1 MRLQTDTEQ
10 TILCDA
16 VERFLA
22 ERYGYR
28 RVREIVDRE
37 SGWDADAWRS
47 FAELGWLGMPFSVE
61 DGGSGA
67 GAVETAILME
77 AFGKNL
83 VPQPYLATIVL
94 CGGLI
99 AALAEGAERR
109 ERLAPVIAG
118 EGLLAFADDDGPRAT
133 AAERSSTGYMLSG
146 SKRLVLAAPN
156 AGTIF
161 VSASLRHGKLG
172 VFVVPVQTPGLTI
185 HPCKLVD
192 GSRAADIEFGDVSLP
207 GTALLGNNTDAG
219 AAIEAVREQAVVA
232 LCADAVGAIA
242 ALVAA
247 TTEYAKTRAQFGQP
261 IGKFQA
267 LQHRLVQLKIR
278 EEEARA
284 SCLFATL
291 SLGSTTIERRRAI
304 SGAKAKIGHCARF
317 VYQNAIQLHGA
328 IGTTEEL
335 SIGAYAKRLM
345 AFETLFGST
354 RAHLRRY
361 AGFIAQPG
369 LAAKGLLGSQSG

>member
-1 MRLQTDTEQ
+1 MRLQLDTEQ
-10 TILCDA
+10 TILRDSA
-16 VERFLA
+16 ERFLA
-22 ERYGYR
+22 ERYSYR
-28 RVREIVDRE
+28 RFREIVE
-37 SGWDADAWRS
+37 SKNGSDADTWRS

-83 VPQPYLATIVL
+83 VPQPYWATVVL

-99 AALAEGAERR
+99 ASLAEGAERR

-118 EGLLAFADDDGPRAT
+118 EALLSFAHDDGASAT
-133 AAERSSTGYMLSG
+133 AAERGSAGYVLSG
-146 SKRLVLAAPN
+146 IKRLVLAAPN
-156 AGTIF
+156 ANAVLVT
-161 VSASLRHGKLG
+161 ANLPHGGLG
-172 VFVVPVQTPGLTI
+172 VFQLPVQTPGLTI
-185 HPCKLVD
+185 RPYKLID
-192 GSRAADIEFGDVSLP
+192 GSRAADIEFSNVSLP
-207 GTALLGNNTDAG
+207 DTALLGNKADAG
-219 AAIEAVREQAVVA
+219 AAVEAVREQALVA
-232 LCADAVGAIA
+232 LCADAVGAIT

-247 TTEYAKTRAQFGQP
+247 TMEYAKTRVQFGQP

-267 LQHRLVQLKIR
+267 LQHRLVQMKIR

-291 SLGSTTIERRRAI
+291 SLGGAANERARAI

-335 SIGAYAKRLM
+335 PIGAYAKRLM
-345 AFETLFGST
+345 TFETLFGST

-361 AGFIAQPG
+361 AGLIGEPS
-369 LAAKGLLGSQSG
+369 LAANGLLGSQGD